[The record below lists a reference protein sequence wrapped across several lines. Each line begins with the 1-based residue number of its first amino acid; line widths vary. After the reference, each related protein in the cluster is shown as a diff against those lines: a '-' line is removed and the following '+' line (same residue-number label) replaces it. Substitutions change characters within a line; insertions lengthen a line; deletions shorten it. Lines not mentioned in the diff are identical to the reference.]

1 MRCFVYP
8 RDGGEIE
15 KWWRVFFK
23 LFFFPQFFV
32 CFPFYSEWRKAIGA
46 RKRKGKRSK
55 GGRSVPFFCL
65 SFFFFFFQVSPVPR
79 MTRLIAR
86 GGGEKGDFDV
96 AKGAA
101 GRL

>member
-1 MRCFVYP
+1 MLGRERGRGV
-8 RDGGEIE
+8 RGGVVS
-15 KWWRVFFK
+15 RFF
-23 LFFFPQFFV
+23 
-32 CFPFYSEWRKAIGA
+32 A
-46 RKRKGKRSK
+46 
-55 GGRSVPFFCL
+55 SV
-65 SFFFFFFQVSPVPR
+65 FFFFFFQVSPVPR